1 MQGGLKVHLV
11 KMDPAMFAIVILS
24 SVCKVAFGQ
33 TIPPRSPENLLNRND
48 HVKLLK
54 LTPRWE
60 TDMQTK
66 IHLKLRREGV
76 KTSAY
81 CHGHIVHK
89 QSSKSRSNI
98 ARWVWDHIFIQVELS
113 DNPNDTPFNGVY
125 LSQEGNKF
133 SCNGVW
139 LG

>member
-1 MQGGLKVHLV
+1 
-11 KMDPAMFAIVILS
+11 MDPAMFAIVILS

-33 TIPPRSPENLLNRND
+33 TIPPRSPENLLNKND

-66 IHLKLRREGV
+66 IHLKKQRREGV

-81 CHGHIVHK
+81 CHGHTVHK
-89 QSSKSRSNI
+89 QRVEAI
-98 ARWVWDHIFIQVELS
+98 LRGGFETIFIQVELS